1 MKKTKIIVPV
11 VASYLM
17 AAGCS
22 HTDKVQTQTQAPQ
35 RSDKVMMVRG
45 GVAALPRAVVY
56 RTDRDYSELVAVTL
70 DATGKRIVSFPDPAD
85 LRGTDP
91 RPLPLRDGW
100 LLDRRGVG
108 PRTAFLDISVSD
120 YAALEKAP
128 SADSLLRH
136 VKVRSP
142 FTEMYA
148 LPLTA
153 DEARRDTAA
162 CNRIIAGGLKGCK
175 DLLGRVRI
183 VVE

>member
-1 MKKTKIIVPV
+1 MKHKTAMALAAAAMAVSACSQTAKVAQPEMSKAPV
-11 VASYLM
+11 RVVGQ
-17 AAGCS
+17 AA
-22 HTDKVQTQTQAPQ
+22 HRP
-35 RSDKVMMVRG
+35 M
-45 GVAALPRAVVY
+45 AVVY
-56 RTDRDYSELVAVTL
+56 RTSGDYGNLVPVTL
-70 DATGKRIVSFPDPAD
+70 DATGTRIVSYPDPAD
-85 LRGTDP
+85 LRGTVVS
-91 RPLPLRDGW
+91 PLPLRDGW

-136 VKVRSP
+136 VKARSP
-142 FTEMYA
+142 FTDMYA

>member
-1 MKKTKIIVPV
+1 MKAKLIVPV
-11 VASYLM
+11 VASCLM

-22 HTDKVQTQTQAPQ
+22 HADKAQPQGQQ
-35 RSDKVMMVRG
+35 RSDDGMAVRG
-45 GVAALPRAVVY
+45 GVAARPRAVVY
-56 RTDRDYSELVAVTL
+56 RTDRDYSGLVAVTL
-70 DATGKRIVSFPDPAD
+70 DATGRRIVSFPDPAD
-85 LRGTDP
+85 LRGADP

-128 SADSLLRH
+128 QADSLLRH
-136 VKVRSP
+136 VKARSP